1 MALRSRANVA
11 MVGAQTRR
19 LGTAELLSWADEV
32 LVELEADSEFQRG
45 FFRRVAHNAA
55 RRDPERTAAWAG
67 RHAGSD
73 YGADA
78 RRIVGQHWVKRDPTA
93 TLEWLSA
100 GAADEVGAEAIRRVL
115 SRWLEQ
121 DRPAAE
127 EWLGSASPA
136 TLPDPALD
144 LYARD
149 LAKRSEIEMA
159 ISWAESI
166 RDESLREASL
176 EAVATPW
183 YRREPEA
190 AEAWL
195 QQSPLS
201 EEAREAVRHPPAEQ
215 KAERKRDRR

>member
-1 MALRSRANVA
+1 
-11 MVGAQTRR
+11 
-19 LGTAELLSWADEV
+19 
-32 LVELEADSEFQRG
+32 
-45 FFRRVAHNAA
+45 
-55 RRDPERTAAWAG
+55 
-67 RHAGSD
+67 
-73 YGADA
+73 
-78 RRIVGQHWVKRDPTA
+78 
-93 TLEWLSA
+93 
-100 GAADEVGAEAIRRVL
+100 VL

-127 EWLGSASPA
+127 EWLDSASPA

-144 LYARD
+144 FYARD
-149 LAKRSEIEMA
+149 LVKRLEIEMA

-195 QQSPLS
+195 QQSSLS
-201 EEAREAVRHPPAEQ
+201 EETREAVRHPPAEQ